1 MNIFC
6 PSCGSRND
14 GFGKF
19 CWKCGTSLANVPRA
33 GEPGAQA
40 QGAPAT
46 QPATAQPPAMQPPTA
61 QPTVAAPPPS
71 LAPSPPTSVAGPPP
85 AAPGA
90 RKARMSMPLLIG
102 SFVAV
107 LGIGAAVG
115 IVLGTSGDTD
125 PSPSP
130 QDLPTAAP
138 SLAVPTPGPIA
149 SGPIASIGP
158 GPTSQ
163 PGPTPTPF
171 VATPAPVSTPAPTTG
186 AGAGKD
192 VSNQYLSITAPA
204 DWESAVYETSLTVSP
219 AIGGNLYLESGY
231 LKNPETTAVFMAAE
245 IAWYKDNYPD
255 TKICRDEKD
264 STLPNGPTGR
274 SVILCFTAK
283 TQTGNTYPASVYIAE
298 AMVTKG
304 QDTILFYLSIYG
316 PDTEWN
322 AIVEAVK
329 PILPSIKWKLHEGG

>member
-1 MNIFC
+1 MNVFC
-6 PSCGSRND
+6 PNCGSAND
-14 GFGKF
+14 GAGKF
-19 CWKCGTSLANVPRA
+19 CWKCGTSLAGLPGAGGPRA
-33 GEPGAQA
+33 Q
-40 QGAPAT
+40 T
-46 QPATAQPPAMQPPTA
+46 QPPAAEPP
-61 QPTVAAPPPS
+61 VAAPPPP
-71 LAPSPPTSVAGPPP
+71 LVPSPPASAAAPPP
-85 AAPGA
+85 AAPGP
-90 RKARMSMPLLIG
+90 RKARMPLPLLIG
-102 SFVAV
+102 GFVAV

-115 IVLGTSGDTD
+115 IVLGTSGND

-130 QDLPTAAP
+130 QDLSTAAP
-138 SLAVPTPGPIA
+138 SLALPSRGPIA

-171 VATPAPVSTPAPTTG
+171 VATPAPATTPAPTTG

-192 VSNQYLSITAPA
+192 VSNQFVSITAPA
-204 DWESAVYETSLTVSP
+204 DWESAVYKTSLTVSP

-231 LKNPETTAVFMAAE
+231 LKNPETTAVFMAGE
-245 IAWYKDNYPD
+245 IAWYKENYPD

-298 AMVTKG
+298 ATVTKG

-316 PDTEWN
+316 PDTEWD

-329 PILPSIKWKLHEGG
+329 PILPSIQWKLHDGG